1 MSRFPNTHIIFVA
14 GFPRSG
20 TTWFSNLINSH
31 SKVIYRHELIGRNYS
46 MFGENIFHSLKYNN
60 GLTDQQYLSA
70 MSVIL
75 DADIDTDKP
84 PFFKK
89 DMGLSQIPK
98 LHHVMWLCAKL
109 VPIFRPV
116 YSKLFRVP
124 SGSEDFKVLLKET
137 RSTTDMKSMLTGLRI
152 KNKLFLVRAP
162 QGCIASH
169 VTGIKKGKM
178 ECPDK
183 QAIKKW
189 FAINSENEYI
199 RSLNIT
205 SEYFESIT
213 TIEFL
218 AISWRLY
225 HLELFEIILLFP
237 DSIVCFYED
246 FVESTVEQTKQ
257 LFKKIKLEYSASVE
271 KFILQSS
278 DSQTNQ
284 AIFKDSNSDFYSV
297 YRSASFKVDSWRD
310 SLTSDEIE
318 LINLHTMDVYDKL
331 KLKG

>member
-1 MSRFPNTHIIFVA
+1 
-14 GFPRSG
+14 
-20 TTWFSNLINSH
+20 
-31 SKVIYRHELIGRNYS
+31 VIYRHELIGRNYS
-46 MFGENIFHSLKYNN
+46 KFGEDVFHSLKYNN

-70 MSVIL
+70 MGVIL
-75 DADIDTDKP
+75 DADVNTDKP

-89 DMGLSQIPK
+89 DMGLSHIPK
-98 LHHVMWLCAKL
+98 LHHAMWLCAKL
-109 VPIFRPV
+109 VPVFRPV

-124 SGSEDFKVLLKET
+124 SGREDFKVLLKET
-137 RSTTDMKSMLTGLRI
+137 RSTTDMKSILTGLRV

-169 VTGIKKGKM
+169 VSGINKGEM
-178 ECPDK
+178 ERPNK

-199 RSLNIT
+199 RTLNIT
-205 SEYFESIT
+205 PAYFESIT
-213 TIEFL
+213 TVEFL

-225 HLELFEIILLFP
+225 HLELFEIISVFP

-246 FVESTVEQTKQ
+246 FVETPVDETKK
-257 LFKKIKLEYSASVE
+257 LFKKIKLAYSASVE

-278 DSQTNQ
+278 GNQTNQ

-297 YRSASFKVDSWRD
+297 YRSSSFKVDSWRD

-318 LINLHTMDVYDKL
+318 LINLHTMDVYDRL
-331 KLKG
+331 KLER